1 VGLGC
6 VAVHNQITE
15 SGMNTTNAARRA
27 DSHAV
32 SSDLDE
38 LPMSA
43 GASGRHGIRLDLSV
57 ESPLSSRAGAARR
70 AAAAAGWTLIGTGPM
85 RDASIDWS
93 IELDVT
99 RKTLP
104 YVDASVDMIYA
115 AFTLEAVPA
124 PRLPAMLAE
133 WRRVLKPGAPVESAD
148 SSTLFEGGLLRI
160 VVRDM
165 AAAVGALAERD
176 EAFFERQESAFQT
189 GAVQQGVGV
198 PDRGPS
204 RPLGERFAAW
214 LRRAGPGA
222 STWFDH
228 ETIMH
233 HLRAA
238 GFDGMYR
245 SACRKSLLPEL
256 RSEAF
261 DQPTPDVLY
270 LEAWATQPRVQQ
282 PRAA

>member
-1 VGLGC
+1 MSQDSAN
-6 VAVHNQITE
+6 AVPTA
-15 SGMNTTNAARRA
+15 STTHSA
-27 DSHAV
+27 
-32 SSDLDE
+32 DLDE
-38 LPMSA
+38 GLPRASA
-43 GASGRHGIRLDLSV
+43 SRRHSIRLDLSV
-57 ESPLSSRAGAARR
+57 ESPLSARSASARR
-70 AAAAAGWTLIGTGPM
+70 AAAAAGWTLIGTGPI
-85 RDASIDWS
+85 RDASINWA

-104 YVDASVDMIYA
+104 YADASVDMIYA
-115 AFTLEAVPA
+115 AFTLETAAA

-148 SSTLFEGGLLRI
+148 SSTLFDGGLLRI

-176 EAFFERQESAFQT
+176 EAYFERQE
-189 GAVQQGVGV
+189 GAAHQGVGV
-198 PDRGPS
+198 SDRGPS

-256 RSEAF
+256 RSDAF

-270 LEAWATQPRVQQ
+270 LEAWATQPCAQQ